1 MHILSLNS
9 CIFEL
14 YLNINMDIKINGKG
28 LDQLTREELIEAD
41 KAIKIAFLQSSQ
53 KNGLQKFRVG
63 ENVKVA
69 KRSWSAEG
77 VIEEIGSKTATVNIG
92 DQTILATAKMISKV

>member
-1 MHILSLNS
+1 
-9 CIFEL
+9 
-14 YLNINMDIKINGKG
+14 MDIKINGKG

-41 KAIKIAFLQSSQ
+41 KAIKIAFLKSNQ
-53 KNGLQKFRVG
+53 KNGLQKFSIG
-63 ENVKVA
+63 DNVKVA

-77 VIEEIGSKTATVNIG
+77 VIEDIGSKTATVNIG

>member
-1 MHILSLNS
+1 
-9 CIFEL
+9 
-14 YLNINMDIKINGKG
+14 MDIKINGKA
-28 LDQLTREELIEAD
+28 LDELSRAELIEAD

-53 KNGLQKFRVG
+53 KNGLQQFRVG

-77 VIEEIGSKTATVNIG
+77 VIEDIGSKTATVNIG